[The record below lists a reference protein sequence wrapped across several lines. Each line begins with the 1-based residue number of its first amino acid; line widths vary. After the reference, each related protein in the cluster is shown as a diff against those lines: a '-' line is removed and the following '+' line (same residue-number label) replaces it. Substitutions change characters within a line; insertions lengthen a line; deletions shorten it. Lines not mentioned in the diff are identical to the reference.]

1 MKYNDYINN
10 YDTLIRGIITLTLLK
25 KGGSK

>member
-10 YDTLIRGIITLTLLK
+10 YDTLIRGIEIKLCLT
-25 KGGSK
+25 KGGSI

>member
-10 YDTLIRGIITLTLLK
+10 YDTLNRGIKIKLCLK
-25 KGGSK
+25 KGGSI

>member
-10 YDTLIRGIITLTLLK
+10 NDTLIRGIVIKLCLK
-25 KGGSK
+25 KGGSI

>member
-10 YDTLIRGIITLTLLK
+10 YDTLIRGILIKLCLT
-25 KGGSK
+25 KGGSI